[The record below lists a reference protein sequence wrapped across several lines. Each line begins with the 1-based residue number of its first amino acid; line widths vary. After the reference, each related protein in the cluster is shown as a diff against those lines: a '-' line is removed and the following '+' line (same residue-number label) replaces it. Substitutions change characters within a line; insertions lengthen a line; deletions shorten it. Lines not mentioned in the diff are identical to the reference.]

1 MLVKSLAR
9 SIAVLGIA
17 LSGLAVMVP
26 GSSAGAA
33 ALPVAPARALDT
45 RSGIGGV
52 TGPVAPGQVVRFSV
66 PGAVAAGATA
76 VALNVTVTDALG
88 DGYVTAWSCDQTKPA
103 TSNLNFVPGRS
114 VPNMVVVQVSQA
126 AASRGT
132 VCLDASVGV
141 QLIADVMGMFT
152 GTGDLTSTPPN
163 RILDTRITND
173 PLQPGV
179 VRRIRVG
186 GTAGVAAN
194 ASAVA
199 LNVTVTSPR
208 RGGFL
213 SMFPCSSASAG
224 GGMPGSSTVNFQAG
238 DTVAAFTMT
247 AISGGDVCAY
257 SDSATELIVDSFG
270 WMPSAGGLRVQ
281 DPQRVLDTRNGIWS
295 TGSAQNGQTVRV
307 RVAGRG
313 GVPNDAAAAMFTL
326 TVADA
331 SGSGYVTAWSCDD
344 PQPNASV
351 LNFWPGAVRA
361 NSALLPLSASGEI
374 CLNSVSYNGTA
385 VSLIADAVGFVP
397 GSVSR
402 PPVPAPPTPPAPT
415 PPSPPTTPPTT
426 PPSSGRFATLPVGA
440 ALPSGAQCAALV
452 RPAAEIRPEN
462 NAANHVRGS
471 QANANTRT
479 DWSGFSRVDGDF
491 VGTTDEIIQWAACKW
506 GIDED
511 VVRAQVVKES
521 YWYQSANGDNGES
534 WGLGQVRDTAH
545 QSAFQYSVNA
555 RTSSAYNL
563 DYTYASWRGCYE
575 GVYTWL
581 NTVDHNGT
589 YGAGDLWGCVG
600 VWFSGRW
607 YVNNDAY
614 LNQPGDSVHWNY
626 DNKVWLTSTF
636 ING

>member
-1 MLVKSLAR
+1 MRSVAR
-9 SIAVLGIA
+9 SVALLGVA
-17 LSGLAVMVP
+17 LSCLVTVVP
-26 GSSAGAA
+26 GSSADAA
-33 ALPVAPARALDT
+33 AVPVAPSRALDT

-66 PGAVAAGATA
+66 PGAAAAGATA
-76 VALNVTVTDALG
+76 VALNVTATDASG
-88 DGYVTAWSCDQTKPA
+88 DGYVTAWSCDQSKPA

-132 VCLDASVGV
+132 VCLDASAGV
-141 QLIADVMGMFT
+141 QLIADVMGLFT
-152 GTGDLTSTPPN
+152 GTGDLTPTQPN
-163 RILDTRITND
+163 RILDTRLSKD
-173 PLQPGV
+173 PLQPAV
-179 VRRIRVG
+179 VRHIRVA
-186 GTAGVAAN
+186 GTAGVSAN

-208 RGGFL
+208 KGGFV
-213 SMFPCSSASAG
+213 SMFPCSSPNAS
-224 GGMPGSSTVNFQAG
+224 GGMPTSSSVNFQAG

-247 AISGGDVCAY
+247 AIAGGEVCAY
-257 SDSATELIVDSFG
+257 SDAATDFIVDTFG
-270 WMPSAGGLRVQ
+270 WMPAAGGLRVK
-281 DPQRVLDTRNGIWS
+281 DPERVLDTRNGIWS
-295 TGSAQNGQTVRV
+295 TGAARSGETVRV

-313 GVPNDAAAAMFTL
+313 GVPNEAAAAMFTL
-326 TVADA
+326 TVADT

-374 CLNSVSYNGTA
+374 CLSSVSYNGSP

-402 PPVPAPPTPPAPT
+402 PPVPAPPTPPAP
-415 PPSPPTTPPTT
+415 PA
-426 PPSSGRFATLPVGA
+426 PSSGRFATLPPGA

-452 RPAAEIRPEN
+452 RPAVEIRPEN
-462 NAANHVRGS
+462 NGANHVRGS
-471 QANANTRT
+471 RANANTRT
-479 DWSGFSRVDGDF
+479 DWSGFNRVDGDF

-511 VVRAQVVKES
+511 IVRAQVVKES

-555 RTSSAYNL
+555 RSSSAYNL
-563 DYTYASWRGCYE
+563 DYTYASWRACYE

-581 NTVDHNGT
+581 NTVEHNGT
-589 YGAGDLWGCVG
+589 YSAGDVWGCVG

-614 LNQPGDSVHWNY
+614 LNQTGDSVHWHYN
-626 DNKVWLTSTF
+626 NKTWLTSAF
-636 ING
+636 VNG